1 MWPRSLFFL
10 FFPPSLFLTCKQ
22 KAGELAGERACQL
35 ACICKK
41 QMLAGELAQVRISL
55 FFPSR
60 FFFINKKA
68 HMWAGDGAGA
78 SEHFAAERAPDSA
91 AAQGHFAHHAA

>member
-1 MWPRSLFFL
+1 LLFV
-10 FFPPSLFLTCKQ
+10 TCKQ
-22 KAGELAGERACQL
+22 KAGELAGERACQH
-35 ACICKK
+35 ICKK

-78 SEHFAAERAPDSA
+78 SEHFAAERAPDA
-91 AAQGHFAHHAA
+91 AATQGDFAHDAA